1 MCYYLEHNMK
11 YIVDTATSGGDLGTS
26 GMLAEG
32 HLPLLPPA
40 HLQQGVHAQVAHTL
54 ISIRTLG
61 GKNAGNYFVP

>member
-11 YIVDTATSGGDLGTS
+11 YIVDTATASGVALGTS
-26 GMLAEG
+26 DVLAEG

-61 GKNAGNYFVP
+61 TKKRGK

>member
-1 MCYYLEHNMK
+1 MK
-11 YIVDTATSGGDLGTS
+11 YIIDTATPVGLGTS

-32 HLPLLPPA
+32 HLPLLPSA

-61 GKNAGNYFVP
+61 TKNAGNDFLP